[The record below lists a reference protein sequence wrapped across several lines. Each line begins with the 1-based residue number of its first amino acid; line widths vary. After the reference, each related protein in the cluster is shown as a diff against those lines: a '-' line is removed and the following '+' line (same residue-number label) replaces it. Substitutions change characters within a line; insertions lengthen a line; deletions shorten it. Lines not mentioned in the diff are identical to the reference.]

1 MMRLRALAA
10 AAATALAA
18 AVLTACAG
26 LPTSGPVNAGVVISD
41 DGASGDVVFI
51 PKGPVDDAT
60 PQQIVEGFIAAGSGP
75 GPGANW
81 ATAREFLA
89 PEFRDQWKPSGVTV
103 YSPGQRRIEE
113 ISETQ
118 FQLTVTPVATVD
130 AAGELLT
137 ADSGEIPLDF
147 TLAQQ
152 DDGQWRITQAP
163 NGIVLDETRFKTVFN
178 TYSLMYFDSTWTYLV
193 PDDRWF
199 PRVNAATSITQALVN
214 GSPSPWLEGAVS
226 TAFTDDAR
234 LALAAVPV
242 DADNVARV
250 SLEEGARGLDQTV
263 LNRMQTQ
270 LTRSLA
276 TAGIQGVDM
285 VVDAQPLPAETV
297 PWRPTTV
304 DSRPLV
310 RTADAFGFASG
321 SSAGSGTSIEPI
333 AGLSEAMLT
342 VNATDIEVN
351 ADRTTAA
358 VRDAAGAVLMVGADD
373 AIATLDRRTGLVA
386 PSIDPFGFVWS
397 VPAASPT
404 AVFAYSETGAQSAI
418 AGAWPGAV
426 QIVAQRVSRDGTRIA
441 AVVRDGSRYALWVA
455 GILRDRDHA
464 PTALG
469 APKVLATLAGA
480 PTALA
485 WLDAGTLA
493 VLESDDTETVLYTH
507 EIGAF
512 GDALRGPEG
521 ATTVAGG
528 LPSGVRVRAAD
539 GELYAQ
545 RGANWQHLASGIEV
559 LAVQQGSPR

>member
-1 MMRLRALAA
+1 MRLRALAA
-10 AAATALAA
+10 AATTVLVA

-26 LPTSGPVNAGVVISD
+26 LPTSGPVNAGVVIND

-113 ISETQ
+113 ISESQ
-118 FQLTVTPVATVD
+118 FQLSVTPVATVD

-199 PRVNAATSITQALVN
+199 PRVNAATSIAQALVN

-285 VVDAQPLPAETV
+285 VVDAQTLPAETV
-297 PWRPTTV
+297 SWRPTTV

-310 RTADAFGFASG
+310 RTGDAFGFASG
-321 SSAGSGTSIEPI
+321 TSAGAGASIEPI
-333 AGLSEAMLT
+333 AALSDAMLT
-342 VNATDIEVN
+342 VDATDIEVN
-351 ADRTTAA
+351 ADRTAAA
-358 VRDAAGAVLMVGADD
+358 VRDAAGAVLAVNADD
-373 AIATLDRRTGLVA
+373 TVATLDRRTGLVA

-404 AVFAYSETGAQSAI
+404 AVVAFSEEGTQTEI

-455 GILRDRDHA
+455 GILRDREHA

-469 APKVLATLAGA
+469 APKVLATLAGV
-480 PTALA
+480 PSALA

-493 VLESDDTETVLYTH
+493 VLESDDAEAVLYTH

-512 GDALRGPEG
+512 GEASRGPAG